1 MINLELIKA
10 HCRLDPDFNDDDN
23 LLGIFQQAAFKYVEN
38 KTNRVMYLPDQD
50 PPEGDNLL
58 MDGDIVTAMLLLI
71 GHWYE
76 NRESVI
82 IGTQASVV
90 PIATDILLQPYRVYG
105 L

>member
-50 PPEGDNLL
+50 PP
-58 MDGDIVTAMLLLI
+58 
-71 GHWYE
+71 
-76 NRESVI
+76 
-82 IGTQASVV
+82 
-90 PIATDILLQPYRVYG
+90 
-105 L
+105 

>member
-1 MINLELIKA
+1 MLKTRLIGL
-10 HCRLDPDFNDDDN
+10 CISLIR
-23 LLGIFQQAAFKYVEN
+23 I
-38 KTNRVMYLPDQD
+38 